1 MNYKISSAEAST
13 LLIVLESM
21 LEISKKSPVIATLI
35 GLNLHEL
42 NKVKALIERI
52 TPKKNKHKFKQN

>member
-52 TPKKNKHKFKQN
+52 TPKNKHKFKQN